1 MTRPQVPLN
10 KFFVSSDFSVYYRRA
25 KSIRWQSHVV
35 SSHLVVRVETG
46 KLTCTHSDN
55 TIDITARES
64 LILEPNASLQIEG
77 GPVEF
82 FMIELSPSFAIE
94 HATTMRLVSPSSTV
108 SFQQEIPGHDE
119 KLSELFGSLESEL
132 NDEKPGKEIVI
143 RAVIEQL
150 LVHLIRSYST
160 VKRSHELELSRV
172 GLVDRRVRRS
182 VELMHAQLDQDLS
195 LKTLAAASYLSPFHF
210 ARLFKK
216 VTGATPHNYLAAI
229 RVNKAQLLLADTQLS
244 VTQVGAKVGYLSS
257 SHFTKAFRNATGT
270 TPREFRKALVGT
282 K

>member
-1 MTRPQVPLN
+1 MTRLQVPLN
-10 KFFVSSDFSVYYRRA
+10 KFFVSSDFSVHYRRA
-25 KSIRWQSHVV
+25 KNLHWQSH
-35 SSHLVVRVETG
+35 LVAGYLVIRPGSETLECAYNNKST
-46 KLTCTHSDN
+46 KLSPGQ
-55 TIDITARES
+55 S
-64 LILEPNASLQIEG
+64 LILEPNSNLKIED
-77 GPVEF
+77 GPIDF
-82 FMIELSPSFAIE
+82 FMIELSPSLVLE
-94 HATTMRLVSPSSTV
+94 HATAMRLVSPSSTV
-108 SFQQEIPGHDE
+108 SFKSEILEQDK
-119 KLSELFGSLESEL
+119 KLSGLFGSLQTEL
-132 NDEKPGKEIVI
+132 NDEKPGKDIVV

-150 LVHLIRSYST
+150 LVHLIRTYST

-216 VTGATPHNYLAAI
+216 VTGATPHTYLAAI
-229 RVNKAQLLLADTQLS
+229 RVHKAQLLLADTQLS
-244 VTQVGAKVGYLSS
+244 ITQVGAKVGYLSS

-270 TPREFRKALVGT
+270 TPREFRKALVVS

>member
-1 MTRPQVPLN
+1 MTRPGTSVN

-25 KSIRWQSHVV
+25 RHFHWQSHVTAGYLIV
-35 SSHLVVRVETG
+35 HVETG
-46 KLTCTHSDN
+46 TLVCSYSGVTVNLSSGKTLV
-55 TIDITARES
+55 
-64 LILEPNASLQIEG
+64 LEPNTSLDIEG
-77 GPVEF
+77 GPLEF
-82 FMIELSPSFAIE
+82 FMIELSPSLVIE
-94 HATTMRLVSPSSTV
+94 NATAMHVLSPTSTV
-108 SFQQEIPGHDE
+108 SFQPGIPEHDR
-119 KLSELFGSLESEL
+119 KLSELFRSFQNEL
-132 NDEKPGKEIVI
+132 SDERPGKDIVI
-143 RAVIEQL
+143 RAVIKQL

-160 VKRSHELELSRV
+160 VKRSNELELSRV

-229 RVNKAQLLLADTQLS
+229 RVNKAQLLLSDTQLS
-244 VTQVGAKVGYLSS
+244 ITQVGARVGYLSS

-270 TPREFRKALVGT
+270 TPREFRKALVGSQ
-282 K
+282 